1 MAAIPSPGPP
11 PMHPLDLRTVILI
24 SGLLGL
30 LLSAVLFGIR
40 RTYPAHIQGLGT
52 WAWAPLSALV
62 ASVLLAGRGALPDN
76 LMVIMGNSGVV
87 LAMGLFLTGTRQF
100 YGEPVHRAVLPGVL
114 LLTLLPMWWWTTW
127 HVNHPSRVMFFC
139 AVNLCIHLAHIKVIW
154 RHDHRSFAARFVMAV
169 LAGHSLILV
178 VRAVSLWGSTQT
190 LMLQPS
196 PIQTVYVTSFSVC
209 MLLLTLGLVLLVAER
224 LRLEYEHLATHDTV
238 TGALSRHAIMR
249 LCEQALARSHRHG
262 HPLTVMMLDLDH
274 FKQVNDQH
282 GHLAGDRVLADFVQ
296 RVQSLLRATDS
307 LGRYGGEE
315 FMVLLPDTPAADALV
330 VAERIR
336 ASRPHHSHLP
346 PCTVSIGLA
355 ACQPGQGETVDQLL
369 SRADDALYAAKR
381 QGRNRTET
389 APMPPPV
396 HLSAGFS

>member
-1 MAAIPSPGPP
+1 
-11 PMHPLDLRTVILI
+11 MHPLDLRTVILI

-30 LLSAVLFGIR
+30 LLSAVLFGIKR
-40 RTYPAHIQGLGT
+40 SYPAHIQGLGT
-52 WAWAPLSALV
+52 WAWAPMSALV
-62 ASVLLAGRGALPDN
+62 AAVLLAGRGALPDN
-76 LMVIMGNSGVV
+76 LMVMLGNSGVF
-87 LAMGLFLTGTRQF
+87 LAMALFMAGTRRF
-100 YGEPVHRAVLPGVL
+100 YGEPVHRALLPGL
-114 LLTLLPMWWWTTW
+114 LLLSLLPMWWWTTW
-127 HVNHPSRVMFFC
+127 SVNHPSRVIFFC
-139 AVNLCIHLAHIKVIW
+139 TVNLCMHLAHIRVIW
-154 RHDHRSFAARFVMAV
+154 RHDRHSFAARFVMAV
-169 LAGHSLILV
+169 LVGHSLILAL
-178 VRAVSLWGSTQT
+178 RALSLVGSSQT

-196 PIQTVYVTSFSVC
+196 PIQTLYVTSFSVC

-238 TGALSRHAIMR
+238 TGALSRHAIMH

-282 GHLAGDRVLADFVQ
+282 GHQAGDRVLADFVQ
-296 RVQSLLRATDS
+296 RVQQQLRATDS

-315 FMVLLPDTPAADALV
+315 FMVLLPDTPAADAHI

-336 ASRPHHSHLP
+336 TSRPLDPQLP

-355 ACQPGQGETVDQLL
+355 ACQPGNGDTVDQLL
-369 SRADDALYAAKR
+369 GRADDALYTAKR

-389 APMPPPV
+389 APLPTSTPLAPGC
-396 HLSAGFS
+396 A